1 MVARR
6 FLATQLTG
14 RSFLQLR
21 RHSLV
26 MTPNYEGAGVRE
38 ARRQALHKMEFH
50 DPRSVG
56 AEDRL
61 STGSNNNVVVV
72 VVTDVVVVVVAV
84 GFDVCPLNDVS
95 NLHIF
100 NK

>member
-1 MVARR
+1 MD
-6 FLATQLTG
+6 L
-14 RSFLQLR
+14 
-21 RHSLV
+21 
-26 MTPNYEGAGVRE
+26 NDE
-38 ARRQALHKMEFH
+38 
-50 DPRSVG
+50 SVDG

-61 STGSNNNVVVV
+61 STGSNNNVVVDV
-72 VVTDVVVVVVAV
+72 VAAVVVVVVAAPDVVVAVAV

>member
-1 MVARR
+1 MD
-6 FLATQLTG
+6 L
-14 RSFLQLR
+14 
-21 RHSLV
+21 
-26 MTPNYEGAGVRE
+26 NDE
-38 ARRQALHKMEFH
+38 
-50 DPRSVG
+50 SVDG

-72 VVTDVVVVVVAV
+72 VVTDVVVVVAV